1 MIFDMLAI
9 FFKSLL
15 PQSYLWMLP
24 WRCLHWPLIFCRS
37 GCWWA
42 IVRRVLIR
50 GTPLLTAS
58 VGKSTW
64 PFRRFVE
71 VREAGLV
78 SWTWSRVRR
87 TSYGTFVLLELIS
100 GRMFV
105 CIPMGVIRWWLS
117 PTWLQSVIILASMML
132 HLLLTSILEESSGMI
147 YSISTTCIYAFS
159 TRLNAVR
166 VGKNSVLK
174 SFTRL
179 LSGSSMESRSILLE
193 HTLVLAGETVESGS
207 VWQGWPSVTQ
217 EALSVHRSRVKYLL
231 DRSLQFRET
240 SGQLNEKSEGSR
252 SKKSLLRRVFY
263 SSTDSSQWKHSDIT
277 ALRGD
282 ERIPL
287 LKSGND
293 IPNYSNS
300 FEVVW
305 FLSLHTVAE
314 HALIFHTKYSRNIR
328 GLLSTTKS

>member
-1 MIFDMLAI
+1 M
-9 FFKSLL
+9 
-15 PQSYLWMLP
+15 
-24 WRCLHWPLIFCRS
+24 
-37 GCWWA
+37 
-42 IVRRVLIR
+42 
-50 GTPLLTAS
+50 
-58 VGKSTW
+58 
-64 PFRRFVE
+64 
-71 VREAGLV
+71 
-78 SWTWSRVRR
+78 
-87 TSYGTFVLLELIS
+87 
-100 GRMFV
+100 MF
-105 CIPMGVIRWWLS
+105 
-117 PTWLQSVIILASMML
+117 
-132 HLLLTSILEESSGMI
+132 
-147 YSISTTCIYAFS
+147 SISTTCIYAFS

-207 VWQGWPSVTQ
+207 VWRGWPSVTQ

-300 FEVVW
+300 FEVV
-305 FLSLHTVAE
+305 
-314 HALIFHTKYSRNIR
+314 
-328 GLLSTTKS
+328 